1 MNEAELREQLA
12 LSLELHVKE
21 GLITYNGHVSA
32 RLPGTD
38 RILVSPYGG
47 GLRVTAPDMVTL
59 ELSSDRVI
67 ALGPNKLSS
76 PSESP
81 IHTWIY
87 RLRDD
92 VMAVAHIHPSI
103 STYFGI
109 ADTPI
114 VPVHVS
120 GAIFGEPIPVLDD
133 PDLINTN
140 AKGEALAKT
149 LGKNLAVLIRGHGA
163 ATVGASVEAAFVASL
178 YLEENARHQLNA
190 AILGKPRAYSPDEL
204 RRVRQATWGDG
215 GRRLSK
221 KVWNY
226 HLAKWGLPGR

>member
-1 MNEAELREQLA
+1 MSEAELREQLA
-12 LSLELHVKE
+12 ISLELHVKE

-32 RLPGTD
+32 RIPGTD

-47 GLRVTAPDMVTL
+47 GLRVKPEDIVTMDL
-59 ELSSDRVI
+59 DRRVV
-67 ALGPNKLSS
+67 ALGPNKLSP

-87 RLRDD
+87 RLRED
-92 VMAVAHIHPSI
+92 VMAVAHVHPPV

-120 GAIFGEPIPVLDD
+120 GAIFGDAIPVLDD
-133 PDLINTN
+133 PDLINTD

-149 LGKNLAVLIRGHGA
+149 LGKSLAVLIRGHGA
-163 ATVGASVEAAFVASL
+163 VAVGISVEAAFVASF

-190 AILGKPRAYSPDEL
+190 AILGKPRAYTPDEI
-204 RRVRQATWGDG
+204 RRVRAATWGDG

-226 HLAKWGLPGR
+226 HIEKWALAGR